1 MKSIVLDIG
10 SEIFPINVNSPISWQ
25 SSWLID
31 SIVNLGT
38 IFGASVGLLGLIGD
52 VVVLSVVVVDEEELG
67 VFVGEGV
74 FEEDWL
80 SVGVG
85 VFEGD
90 GVLVGDGTSVGV
102 GVFEGEGI
110 LVGVGVF
117 EGEGILVGVGVF
129 EGEGILVGVGVFEG
143 EGIFVGVG
151 VFEGEGI
158 FVGVVVF
165 VEESVLSVWEVAVGT
180 FVSFSVLFVL

>member
-1 MKSIVLDIG
+1 MEKWLTCLKAILTNNFSAALSIKAFEQVTCSSDINSSIIRTSSPYSFIEVSSIAIVLPPIILSTSHSNWFPLRVQSKETPLGLAKGIVKSIILDIG
-10 SEIFPINVNSPISWQ
+10 SEIFPIRVKSPVSWQ

-38 IFGASVGLLGLIGD
+38 IFGASVGLSGLIGE

-90 GVLVGDGTSVGV
+90 GV
-102 GVFEGEGI
+102 
-110 LVGVGVF
+110 
-117 EGEGILVGVGVF
+117 
-129 EGEGILVGVGVFEG
+129 
-143 EGIFVGVG
+143 
-151 VFEGEGI
+151 
-158 FVGVVVF
+158 
-165 VEESVLSVWEVAVGT
+165 
-180 FVSFSVLFVL
+180 